1 MSDATADPLPAGAI
15 DFHVHANPSLWERR
29 HDAPELLALARERG
43 LGGLVLKSHF
53 GNTAWASALATAAEP
68 GIDVYTS
75 VTLNSFVGGFNP
87 TAVELAAETGA
98 SVVWLPTFSAANFG
112 TDRHFPFSNQSL
124 TATDGDG
131 DLRPEARAVLETVA
145 DLDRHLVLG
154 NGHLGPDETRTVLD
168 ALEAMGAD
176 DVPYLITHADSAF
189 MGLSTA
195 DQVALAE
202 RGAVI
207 EKCYLPVV
215 KGDLSMDEMVASVRE
230 IGVEACLLSTDHGQP
245 SNESP
250 PVAYAAFCAGLRE
263 RGVTDD
269 ELTAMAR
276 DLPLSLVE
284 P

>member
-1 MSDATADPLPAGAI
+1 MSDAADPLPEGAI

-53 GNTAWASALATAAEP
+53 GNTAWAAAPATAAEP

-98 SVVWLPTFSAANFG
+98 SVVWLPTFSAANFD
-112 TDRHFPFSNQSL
+112 TDRRFPFSNQSL
-124 TATDGDG
+124 TATDGDGDG

-145 DLDRHLVLG
+145 DLDRRLVLG

-176 DVPYLITHADSAF
+176 VPYLITHADSAF

-195 DQVALAE
+195 DQAALAE

-215 KGDLSMDEMVASVRE
+215 KGDLSMDEMAASVRE

-250 PVAYAAFCAGLRE
+250 PAAYAAFCAGLRE
-263 RGVTDD
+263 RGFDDD

-276 DLPLSLVE
+276 DRPLALVE